1 MLLLALVLVV
11 QTDTSALGLRLSLQ
25 TVVART
31 LANSPGIASAHGAVR
46 DASAARRVAL
56 GTYLPSLSLTSSA
69 GWTDPSSP
77 ASLSSTSPRNTYG
90 AGVAASLDL
99 FTGGRRGAH
108 RTPPD
113 AQPPA

>member
-46 DASAARRVAL
+46 DASAARRVTPR
-56 GTYLPSLSLTSSA
+56 TYLPSLSLTPSA
-69 GWTDPSSP
+69 GWTAPSSP
-77 ASLSSTSPRNTYG
+77 GPLSSTSPSNTYG
-90 AGVAASLDL
+90 AGVAASLDR
-99 FTGGRRGAH
+99 FTGDPRG
-108 RTPPD
+108 
-113 AQPPA
+113 